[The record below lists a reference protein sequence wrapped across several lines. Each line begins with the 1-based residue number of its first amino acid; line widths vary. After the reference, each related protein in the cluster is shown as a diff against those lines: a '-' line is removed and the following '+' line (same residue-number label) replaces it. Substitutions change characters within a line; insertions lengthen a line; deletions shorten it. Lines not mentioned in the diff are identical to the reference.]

1 MLAALQVASRNADQT
16 VKGVAVLP
24 ADGPA
29 QGQWFGNEDILGH
42 LKAGE
47 VYVGLPWNRRRGR
60 SARTQVFSHV
70 HYVNNPN
77 L

>member
-47 VYVGLPWNRRRGR
+47 VYVGP
-60 SARTQVFSHV
+60 AVE
-70 HYVNNPN
+70 
-77 L
+77 